1 MTISPGHT
9 IWLRGGTYPGNYLAA
24 LVGSE
29 PDYIT
34 VRAYPGE
41 TPVIDGS
48 LNIQGGWLTFRN
60 IAFLNSR
67 TDRVRAAGGELD
79 TVTGTTGAANIRLIN
94 CIIHDSAQ
102 NGIGLWQQATNCLIY
117 GCVIY
122 NNGFVNT
129 ADDQGDGHGIYTQN
143 TAGVKT
149 FKHNILGPP
158 FNFCFQAYARTDT
171 PQRGWDFIENV
182 VIGGKLYF
190 GGDNSVR
197 QEDVLIDANHIYAGN
212 VQLGDLYL
220 QNGDVILTN
229 NRLYGGQAGV
239 ISGQPLTIKYW
250 ENITLTGNKIVS
262 LHHNVLR
269 FIEPAD
275 TGSNVRNWD
284 NNAYYGNGLD
294 AAPFNED
301 GVQDYTL
308 TEWRTVKGFDGNS
321 TLTAT
326 LPTTNEIF
334 VYPNE
339 YRDIHSC
346 RMGIIVVWN
355 WEGLSSV
362 GVDLSSLELAN
373 GNYCL
378 RNGVN
383 ISETYSFAYAG
394 SALSIPMDGWTVS
407 SPIGMDAP
415 LIDNPFP
422 LFGCFVLERAL

>member
-1 MTISPGHT
+1 MTILPGQT
-9 IWLRGGTYPGNYLAA
+9 LWLRGGTYSGDYIATLA
-24 LVGSE
+24 GSN
-29 PDYIT
+29 PDYLTI
-34 VRAYPGE
+34 RAYPGE
-41 TPVIDGS
+41 KPVVDGS
-48 LNIQGGWLTFRN
+48 MNIQGGWLTF
-60 IAFLNSR
+60 IEIEFMNSR
-67 TDRVRAAGGELD
+67 TDRVRSQTGGNLD
-79 TVTGTTGAANIRLIN
+79 TVTGTTGAANLRLIN
-94 CIIHDSAQ
+94 CFIHDSEE
-102 NGIGLWQQATNCLIY
+102 NGVGLWKQATNSLLY

-129 ADDQGDGHGIYTQN
+129 ADDAGDGHGVYTQN
-143 TAGVKT
+143 TSGTKT
-149 FKHNILGPP
+149 FRQNVFSSP
-158 FNFCFQAYARTDT
+158 FHMCFQAYARDDT
-171 PQRGWDFIENV
+171 PQLGWDFRENV
-182 VIGGKLYF
+182 VVGGRVYF
-190 GGDNSVR
+190 GGDASVR
-197 QEDVLIDANHIYAGN
+197 QEGVSVDANHLYNAS
-212 VQLGDLYL
+212 VQLGDLYP
-220 QNGDVILTN
+220 QNGDLIFTN
-229 NRLYGGQAGV
+229 NRLHGGVAGL
-239 ISGQPLTIKYW
+239 SGQPLTLKYW
-250 ENITLTGNKIVS
+250 ENINLQNNRLVSAHNK
-262 LHHNVLR
+262 LLR

-275 TGSNVRNWD
+275 TSGNVRAWD
-284 NNAYYGNGLD
+284 GNEYYGPGLD
-294 AAPFNED
+294 ATPFNED
-301 GVQDYTL
+301 GVENYSLAD
-308 TEWRTVKGFDGNS
+308 WRTAKGFDGNS